1 MKSSTKEIA
10 PNLTVCDDD
19 FQRSLKAARL
29 KLNEARGFMTAAQ
42 AQRQAHDLVGSTL
55 PVDEGDSDF
64 LMTQTREAVSEA
76 LSMLQDPSILADP
89 SMASERAQLILQGAS
104 IAAGF
109 DQLGRLTQSCL
120 KLLTVDFGGCLP
132 SKTELALSEQALWAG
147 KAREYLGEL
156 SNRLSKAKIDSENSL
171 YLFNLHASHFSPGFL
186 ADKWASAYYREHTN
200 GWQRW
205 NERWVAVSSSDI
217 PLLHIIG
224 WEGMV
229 LREIALAGYTFGA
242 YLRHTGYIELKINIS
257 LTSANSRA

>member
-1 MKSSTKEIA
+1 MKSLTKEIA

-19 FQRSLKAARL
+19 FQHSLEAARL
-29 KLNEARGFMTAAQ
+29 KLTEARGFMTAAQ
-42 AQRQAHDLVGSTL
+42 AQRQAHVLVGSTL

-120 KLLTVDFGGCLP
+120 ELLTVDFGGYLP
-132 SKTELALSEQALWAG
+132 SKTELALSEQALWAER
-147 KAREYLGEL
+147 AREYLGEL
-156 SNRLSKAKIDSENSL
+156 SKRLSSAKTNCKDSVG
-171 YLFNLHASHFSPGFL
+171 LFDLSASHFSPGFL
-186 ADKWASAYYREHTN
+186 ADKWASAYYRERTN

-205 NERWVAVSSSDI
+205 NLRWVAVSSSDI
-217 PLLHIIG
+217 PLLQVIG
-224 WEGMV
+224 WQGMV
-229 LREIALAGYTFGA
+229 LREIALAGYAFDA
-242 YLRHTGYIELKINIS
+242 ILRYDGGIELTINIS